1 MSKKIA
7 LCLSGLVGGTKGP
20 DGKGDM
26 VDVDIIS
33 QQYKKH
39 IIDINDVD
47 VFIHS
52 WSVKA
57 EDKLIE
63 AYQPKGKL
71 FEKQIDFRNINS
83 NRHKN
88 NEASHRFYS
97 RFNSIQKSV
106 KLKRKYE
113 IDNDFEYD
121 IVMISRLDLL
131 WFSDINFDRMDKK
144 YFHVSN
150 WNHNGGGKKGPYDKR
165 AQAGNGFLDFWFFS
179 NSKVMDEFGS
189 LYDRLEENGDD
200 FEKLGQ
206 KKGNGTYR
214 LSGHVATKRFADL
227 LNLNTKRTMYRGYD
241 HEVYRRYN
249 RFCGEKI
256 EIK

>member
-33 QQYKKH
+33 QQY

-83 NRHKN
+83 NRHKD

-97 RFNSIQKSV
+97 RFSSMQKSV
-106 KLKRKYE
+106 KINVLKQE
-113 IDNDFEYD
+113 
-121 IVMISRLDLL
+121 
-131 WFSDINFDRMDKK
+131 MD
-144 YFHVSN
+144 S
-150 WNHNGGGKKGPYDKR
+150 
-165 AQAGNGFLDFWFFS
+165 
-179 NSKVMDEFGS
+179 
-189 LYDRLEENGDD
+189 
-200 FEKLGQ
+200 
-206 KKGNGTYR
+206 
-214 LSGHVATKRFADL
+214 
-227 LNLNTKRTMYRGYD
+227 
-241 HEVYRRYN
+241 
-249 RFCGEKI
+249 
-256 EIK
+256 